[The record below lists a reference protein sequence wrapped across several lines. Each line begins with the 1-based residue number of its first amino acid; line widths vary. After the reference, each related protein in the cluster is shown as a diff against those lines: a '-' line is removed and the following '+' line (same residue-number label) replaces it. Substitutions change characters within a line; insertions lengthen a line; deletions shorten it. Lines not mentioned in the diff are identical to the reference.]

1 MPKHHNQGN
10 TAVEE
15 QAAEQ
20 VAEQTS
26 DIVAEEPKTK
36 TGDKDES
43 PKTVVEGKTG
53 ESKPRAARIPQ
64 TATYRVMD
72 GVDSSKWT
80 GQRSCIVKSLQ
91 KLANDQG
98 SDKFFTVK
106 QIADNVENFTAR
118 VPVEAS
124 VAWHLKYLVKDGF
137 AAVNTQS
144 APTEEKAAA

>member
-36 TGDKDES
+36 TGDKPES
-43 PKTVVEGKTG
+43 PKTVVEGKNSDG
-53 ESKPRAARIPQ
+53 KPRAARIPQ
-64 TATYRVMD
+64 TATYRIMD
-72 GVDSSKWT
+72 GVDSTKWT
-80 GQRSCIVKSLQ
+80 GQRTCVVKSLQ
-91 KLANDQG
+91 KLANEQG
-98 SDKFFTVK
+98 GDKFFTVK
-106 QIADNVENFTAR
+106 QIADNVENFSAR

-144 APTEEKAAA
+144 ATPAEEKAA